1 MGDSVDK
8 GAYRIAVAA
17 VGCAL
22 IVVLAGICVIV
33 AVGAGVKENEVP
45 QELWTTASALAGG
58 LLGILAPPP
67 APSAASKTDSPS
79 ALGAKFSRSVS
90 ILLSDIWS
98 NRAIVI
104 LLVVFGASVTVG
116 ATDDVTSLQALAAA
130 SGGALVGMLAP
141 APATKPSPAA
151 KGI

>member
-8 GAYRIAVAA
+8 GTYRIAVAA

-58 LLGILAPPP
+58 LLGILAPSP
-67 APSAASKTDSPS
+67 APSAASKTNSPPE
-79 ALGAKFSRSVS
+79 LGAKLSRSVG

-98 NRAIVI
+98 NRAIVV
-104 LLVVFGASVTVG
+104 LLVVFGASVAVG
-116 ATDDVTSLQALAAA
+116 AAEDVTSLQALAAA
-130 SGGALVGMLAP
+130 SGGALVGILAP
-141 APATKPSPAA
+141 SPATKGSS
-151 KGI
+151 

>member
-1 MGDSVDK
+1 MDNSVDK
-8 GAYRIAVAA
+8 GSYRIAVAM

-58 LLGILAPPP
+58 LLGILAPSP
-67 APSAASKTDSPS
+67 AKSAALTTDSPS

-104 LLVVFGASVTVG
+104 LLVVFGASVAVG
-116 ATDDVTSLQALAAA
+116 AADDVPSLQALAAA
-130 SGGALVGMLAP
+130 SGGALVGILA
-141 APATKPSPAA
+141 PSPAA
-151 KGI
+151 KGT